1 MAHLSKGML
10 EVVFKDVLGEVVL
23 PAGRRGRGRPGYPVS
38 SMVKAFILMFIRG
51 LSSERALE
59 RYLVDHPEEAS
70 LCGFKDVPWHSTFSR
85 FRRRM
90 GEHFFQGLFRRVRA
104 VLDVDLPYKVIIV
117 GSTPIPKPNDPEAE
131 VGFYTRG
138 AFKGFKV
145 HVASCEHGLPRP
157 AMYWELPRQPLQTP
171 RGHGIHQR
179 RCSRRWLR

>member
-1 MAHLSKGML
+1 ML

-104 VLDVDLPYKVIIV
+104 VLDVDLPYKVVIV

-131 VGFYTRG
+131 VGFYTGEPLKGLRYTWLPVSMVYRG
-138 AFKGFKV
+138 PPWSLLGTATT
-145 HVASCEHGLPRP
+145 APPCPNSSRTWDPST
-157 AMYWELPRQPLQTP
+157 PL
-171 RGHGIHQR
+171 
-179 RCSRRWLR
+179 